1 MEFLFIDFISLIN
14 FYFKKSIIIDI
25 SMEDDD

>member
-1 MEFLFIDFISLIN
+1 MKVLFIDFISLIN
-14 FYFKKSIIIDI
+14 FYFEKSIIIDI